1 MSASYSDHA
10 IELIGLRKEYRSG
23 FWMRRFL
30 ALKELSLT
38 VGKGEAFGFVGP
50 NGAGKTTTIK
60 ILAGL
65 QDATSGE
72 AFILGKSVRD
82 PLSRFRLGFL
92 PERPYFYTHLTAR
105 EVLHFYGALYEI
117 PTKERALRIEELLE
131 KTDMMRFANIS
142 LGQYSKGM
150 LQRIG
155 LCQTLIHD
163 PDVIVLDEP
172 MSGLD
177 PIGRALVRDI
187 ILEERARGKTIFFS
201 SHVLSDVESICTRVA
216 VLVQGELRGVG
227 TIDELLGG
235 KEEEVDVVVRGD
247 LPSEEELCGVILSQE
262 GGKAHIRC
270 TQEQRAELLSV
281 LIAYG
286 VDIVEVSSARKG
298 LEAFLV
304 DEIQKEKP
312 VDARKL
318 GVLV

>member
-1 MSASYSDHA
+1 MPSSHSDHA

-30 ALKELSLT
+30 ALKQLDLT
-38 VGKGEAFGFVGP
+38 VEKGEAFGFVGP

-65 QDATSGE
+65 QEATSGE
-72 AFILGKSVRD
+72 AFILGNPVQEPS
-82 PLSRFRLGFL
+82 SRFRLGFL

-131 KTDMMRFANIS
+131 RTDMRRFANIS

-163 PDVIVLDEP
+163 PDLIILDEP

-187 ILEERARGKTIFFS
+187 ILEERAQGKTIFFS
-201 SHVLSDVESICTRVA
+201 SHVLSDVESICSRVA
-216 VLVQGELRGVG
+216 VLVKGELRGVG
-227 TIDELLGG
+227 TIDELLGT
-235 KEEEVDVVVRGD
+235 KEQEVDVVVQGL
-247 LPSEEELCGVILSQE
+247 LPLEKELPGQIIHQE
-262 GGKAHIRC
+262 GPQVRIRC
-270 TQEQRAELLSV
+270 SLEQRAELLRM
-281 LIAYG
+281 LTTQE
-286 VDIVEVSSARKG
+286 VDILEVVSARKG

-304 DEIQKEKP
+304 DEIQKDQP
-312 VDARKL
+312 VDARKM